1 MSELNNNFE
10 NNNNNII
17 NSGIGINAK
26 TKNSILDFFK
36 NVKDPNE
43 DDNSKIESD
52 DEDVSIL

>member
-1 MSELNNNFE
+1 MSELNNNE
-10 NNNNNII
+10 NNNNNIL

-43 DDNSKIESD
+43 DDISKSESD
-52 DEDVSIL
+52 VGDVSIF